1 MTFALLVTGYALIA
15 VAVVSLFL
23 RPRPWFWLLLA
34 ISMISFAA
42 SDVMTNTHRSIV
54 SAWFELAFALGYTG
68 LFFRAQ
74 MKAKATGKRRK
85 VAHDDDT
92 MQVSLRELIHLNET
106 KEDRDGR

>member
-1 MTFALLVTGYALIA
+1 MIFGFLVAGYVLTGAALIL
-15 VAVVSLFL
+15 LF
-23 RPRPWFWLLLA
+23 RGPKPWFWLLLA
-34 ISMISFAA
+34 GTQVAFAMA
-42 SDVMTNTHRSIV
+42 DATANTHRSILQV
-54 SAWFELAFALGYTG
+54 WFELAFALGFAA

-74 MKAKATGKRRK
+74 IKAKATGKRRK